1 MHDAYWKVA
10 AASVTLVACE
20 KLMNELKFIM

>member
-10 AASVTLVACE
+10 AAGVTIVTCE